1 MFELAAAALEIAPD
15 ATKRAIADEVI
26 GFEMPGATMAGF
38 RRSSMIIAKAGIY
51 HLRLHHDD
59 VIMPILRHWDVFD
72 RTGLG
77 EVGEQARDEFAT
89 FLEGLDAQATN
100 RRPSSSSVAPRTALG
115 WLPSP
120 TRTRLPTSPPDQ
132 PRESRAEQGG
142 DHDTRALDPGQS
154 RVYASMSSSNAVIVS
169 PVKLG
174 RVSAMASR

>member
-15 ATKRAIADEVI
+15 ETKRAIADVVI

-72 RTGLG
+72 RTGS
-77 EVGEQARDEFAT
+77 ARSASRPAT
-89 FLEGLDAQATN
+89 SSRRSSRDWMR

-132 PRESRAEQGG
+132 PRESRAEPGG
-142 DHDTRALDPGQS
+142 DHDT
-154 RVYASMSSSNAVIVS
+154 
-169 PVKLG
+169 
-174 RVSAMASR
+174 